1 MTYNAMTP
9 NAPPVV
15 EPVRDEFDEFYSTCV
30 DGLTL
35 QLHAYLG
42 DLAEAQDVVQEAF
55 CRALSRWKQ
64 ISRYDNPGAWVRRVA
79 WNLATSRFRRQVT
92 ALNFLRR
99 QREEYTAEP
108 TPDRVAL
115 TRALAQI
122 PAQQRKALVLYHIA
136 ELTVGEIAEQEGVAE
151 GTVKS
156 RLSRGR
162 TALAAL
168 LRKEN

>member
-1 MTYNAMTP
+1 MTYGAVTP
-9 NAPPVV
+9 PASPVV
-15 EPVRDEFDEFYSTCV
+15 VSLPDDFDEFYAACAE
-30 DGLTL
+30 GLIL

-64 ISRYDNPGAWVRRVA
+64 ISRYDNPGGWVRRVA
-79 WNLATSRFRRQVT
+79 WNLATTRFRHRRT

-108 TPDRVAL
+108 SPDRVAL
-115 TRALAQI
+115 TKALAQI
-122 PAQQRKALVLYHIA
+122 PAQQRKALVLHYMGQLSI
-136 ELTVGEIAEQEGVAE
+136 VEIAVQEGVAE

-156 RLSRGR
+156 WLSRGR

-168 LRKEN
+168 LRKES